1 VDFQPRTARPA
12 DAALHRLAAELDA
25 PMVVVTARAEDG
37 RRSGCLV
44 GFSTQC
50 SIHPPRV
57 LACISKANHTLA
69 VAIAAPVLAVHWLA
83 HDDRRLAE
91 LFGGETGDE
100 VDKFERCSWRPGPG
114 GVPVLDGVKGW
125 VAGTV
130 VGRFDV
136 GDHVAFVIEPDT
148 GADEDRAAGQL
159 GFQAVKDLDP
169 GHEP

>member
-1 VDFQPRTARPA
+1 MDPTSATGGE
-12 DAALHRLAAELDA
+12 AALSRLAAGTDA
-25 PMVVVTARAEDG
+25 PMVIVTAAVPDG

-44 GFSTQC
+44 GFATQC

-57 LACISKANHTLA
+57 LACISKANHTLP
-69 VAIAAPVLAVHWLA
+69 VATAAPVLAVHWLA
-83 HDDRRLAE
+83 GDDRGLAE

-100 VDKFERCSWRPGPG
+100 IDKFERCSWRPGPQ

-125 VAGTV
+125 VAGPV

-136 GDHVAFVIEPDT
+136 GDHVAFVVDAEAGT
-148 GADEDRAAGQL
+148 GDSTADEL
-159 GFQAVKDLDP
+159 GFQAVKDLEP

>member
-1 VDFQPRTARPA
+1 MDPTT
-12 DAALHRLAAELDA
+12 DGEAALHKLAADLDP
-25 PMVVVTARAEDG
+25 PMVIVTALAPDG

-57 LACISKANHTLA
+57 LACISKANHTFP
-69 VAIAAPVLAVHWLA
+69 VATAAPVLAVHFLG
-83 HDDRRLAE
+83 DDDLGLAE

-125 VAGTV
+125 VAGPV
-130 VGRFDV
+130 AGRFDV
-136 GDHVAFVIEPDT
+136 GDHVAHVVDAEAGAYEEPA
-148 GADEDRAAGQL
+148 ADQL
-159 GFQAVKDLDP
+159 GFQAVKDVEP
-169 GHEP
+169 GHEA

>member
-1 VDFQPRTARPA
+1 MKTDGEK
-12 DAALHRLAAELDA
+12 ALQRLAAGTDS
-25 PMVVVTARAEDG
+25 PMVIVTASSADG

-57 LACISKANHTLA
+57 LVCISQTNHTLQ
-69 VAIAAPVLAVHWLA
+69 VAAAAPLLAVHWLGD
-83 HDDRRLAE
+83 DDRGLAE

-100 VDKFERCSWRPGPG
+100 IDKFERCSWEAGPE

-125 VAGTV
+125 VAGAV

-136 GDHVAFVIEPDT
+136 GDHMAFVIDADVGALVEPA
-148 GADEDRAAGQL
+148 ADEL
-159 GFQAVKDLDP
+159 GFQAVKDLEP

>member
-1 VDFQPRTARPA
+1 MDSQPTTARPA
-12 DAALHRLAAELDA
+12 ERALHRLAAELDA
-25 PMVVVTARAEDG
+25 PMVVVTALAEDG

-57 LACISKANHTLA
+57 LACISKANHTLP
-69 VAIAAPVLAVHWLA
+69 VATAAPVLAVHWLA
-83 HDDRRLAE
+83 DDDRRLAE

-136 GDHVAFVIEPDT
+136 GDHVAFVIEPDI
-148 GADEDRAAGQL
+148 GADEEPAAGQL

-169 GHEP
+169 GHDP